1 MIRKNTAFYQKSLRL
16 EPISP
21 NLSPIQAILS
31 VRSIRR
37 ARSVLRLSQ
46 SDLGKAIGRIL
57 ESEPVEQGTI
67 SLWESGEKKTD
78 DAYIQAV
85 GRLLATWLAKA
96 MGRDDVALFR
106 IAHSSP
112 WKVIPAAKC
121 RCGKWYRLRSKRQ
134 FDCGAHIASQKHKR

>member
-46 SDLGKAIGRIL
+46 SDLGKEIGRIL
-57 ESEPVEQGTI
+57 ESDPVEQGTI

-96 MGRDDVALFR
+96 MRRDDVALYT
-106 IAHSSP
+106 IKHASP
-112 WKVIPAAKC
+112 WEVVPVAKC
-121 RCGKWYRLRSKRQ
+121 RCGRWYRLHRANQ
-134 FDCGAHIASQKHKR
+134 FDCRKHKR